1 MLLPRLLRCPKLGR
15 LTALGKTPF
24 ELRFNIHYCF
34 IPLAIALCI
43 HAERLLVLTLVATC
57 AWMSDYAYQVVFRT
71 FRLDV
76 VEFTRLKDGGV
87 QARDRS
93 RDSDGTSPLHHSN
106 TLTYIHH
113 QLPPASI
120 TGAMG
125 KSQRLHAK
133 QRRVR
138 QDSDPMATREP
149 EPEPELNPNPT
160 PDPNLSLPNP
170 ILTLTLIRLPEPWG
184 SQWHPFS
191 LYLKEATATG
201 LSVINAPGEEL
212 AESNSRAFPGPQA
225 KGGSEIV
232 PSSTALLMIE
242 FQNEF
247 ASDGGKLHPAVK
259 DVMDSLDMLA
269 KCQRLCA
276 AARQSGAKVFHV
288 PISFE
293 KHDGSDNPNA
303 KLGILKGCQDDQLFR
318 AHSWGADFHPMMSPA
333 PGDVV
338 IRGKRG
344 LDSFPG
350 TDLKRRLREH
360 GIETVVL
367 GGFLTNCCV
376 ESTMR
381 TAFEQANYKL

>member
-1 MLLPRLLRCPKLGR
+1 MLWANPKGFTPNSGEYVKIQIPWL
-15 LTALGKTPF
+15 AL
-24 ELRFNIHYCF
+24 
-34 IPLAIALCI
+34 
-43 HAERLLVLTLVATC
+43 
-57 AWMSDYAYQVVFRT
+57 
-71 FRLDV
+71 
-76 VEFTRLKDGGV
+76 
-87 QARDRS
+87 
-93 RDSDGTSPLHHSN
+93 
-106 TLTYIHH
+106 
-113 QLPPASI
+113 
-120 TGAMG
+120 
-125 KSQRLHAK
+125 
-133 QRRVR
+133 
-138 QDSDPMATREP
+138 
-149 EPEPELNPNPT
+149 PEPELNPNPT

-247 ASDGGKLHPAVK
+247 ASDGGKLHLAVK

-381 TAFEQANYKL
+381 TAFEQTNYKL

>member
-1 MLLPRLLRCPKLGR
+1 MAACRLEIDREIVTELARYTTATPSRISITNCPR
-15 LTALGKTPF
+15 
-24 ELRFNIHYCF
+24 
-34 IPLAIALCI
+34 
-43 HAERLLVLTLVATC
+43 
-57 AWMSDYAYQVVFRT
+57 
-71 FRLDV
+71 
-76 VEFTRLKDGGV
+76 
-87 QARDRS
+87 
-93 RDSDGTSPLHHSN
+93 
-106 TLTYIHH
+106 IHH
-113 QLPPASI
+113 RCYGQIPKAS
-120 TGAMG
+120 
-125 KSQRLHAK
+125 
-133 QRRVR
+133 R
-138 QDSDPMATREP
+138 QTAESTSRFRSHGYPREP

-160 PDPNLSLPNP
+160 PDPNLSLPSP

-225 KGGSEIV
+225 KGGSEIE

-259 DVMDSLDMLA
+259 EVMDSLDMLA

-360 GIETVVL
+360 GTETVVL